1 MMAKISQKEIF
12 NKVRQHKQTQVL
24 RFWDELNDGSRQRLL
39 EQLLEIDFDLIDKL
53 SARYVVNPPQTC
65 ARGELETIEVI
76 KAPQSYGEKQER
88 ENARI
93 MGEKALANGQVAAM
107 LVSGGQGT
115 RLGFDGPKG
124 LFPVGTFSH
133 KTLFELHAEKIL
145 ALNRK
150 YQVSIPWYIMTSEI
164 NDEAIREYFA
174 ENNYFGLGE
183 KNVIFM
189 CQRIMPALDQNG
201 KLILDAQDH
210 IFASPNGHGGVLLA
224 LKDSGAIID
233 MKNRKIQWIFY
244 FQVDNVLVK
253 MCDPVFIGYHLQKRV
268 EMSAKVVAKRDAY
281 EKVGVIGKL
290 NGKIQVIEYSDLSCD
305 EMEACNPD
313 GSLKYNG
320 GSIAIHCFN
329 RDFLE
334 REIVKNSYLPFHV
347 AFKKVPFLDE
357 GGHQLIYPQA
367 PNAYKFEMFI
377 FDALGDAAST
387 MILEV
392 EREVEFSPIK
402 NQMGNDSPLTAI
414 RDLNRFYGRWL
425 ERAGVIVPKDE
436 NDNPRFKIE
445 ISPLVAMDAEDL
457 KGISLPAR
465 LETDLYLGEE
475 TVHGGNAS
483 RLAANVQD

>member
-1 MMAKISQKEIF
+1 MAKISQKEIF

-24 RFWDELNDGSRQRLL
+24 QFWDNLNNGSRQRLL
-39 EQLLEIDFDLIDKL
+39 EQLSEIDFDLMDQL
-53 SARYVVNPPQTC
+53 SARYIVNPEQTGERGDLESIGVIKVPQTF
-65 ARGELETIEVI
+65 GEL
-76 KAPQSYGEKQER
+76 QER
-88 ENARI
+88 EHARI

-124 LFPVGTFSH
+124 MFPIGTISH

-150 YQVSIPWYIMTSEI
+150 YNVSIPWYIMTSEI
-164 NDEAIREYFA
+164 NDEAIREYFQ

-189 CQRIMPALDQNG
+189 RQRIMPALDQNG
-201 KLILDAQDH
+201 KLMLDAQDH
-210 IFASPNGHGGVLLA
+210 IFASPNGHGGLLLA
-224 LKDSGAIID
+224 LKDSGAIVD
-233 MKNRKIQWIFY
+233 LKNRKIQWIFY

-253 MCDPVFIGYHLQKRV
+253 MCDPVFIGFHIQKRA
-268 EMSAKVVAKRDAY
+268 EMSAKVVPKRDAY

-290 NGKIQVIEYSDLSCD
+290 KGKVQVIEYSDLSRD

-313 GSLKYNG
+313 GTLKYNG

-329 RDFLE
+329 REFLE
-334 REIVKNSYLPFHV
+334 REITENSYLPFHV
-347 AFKKVPFLDE
+347 AFKKAPYLDAE
-357 GGHQLIYPQA
+357 GHLIYSEA

-377 FDALGDAAST
+377 FDALGDAKST
-387 MILEV
+387 MVLEV
-392 EREVEFSPIK
+392 DREVEFSPIK
-402 NQMGNDSPLTAI
+402 NQMGNDSPLTAV
-414 RDLNRFYGRWL
+414 RDLNRFYGVWL
-425 ERAGVIVPKDE
+425 ERAGVNVPKDE
-436 NDNPRFKIE
+436 NGNPRFKIE

>member
-1 MMAKISQKEIF
+1 MAKISQKEIF
-12 NKVRQHKQTQVL
+12 NKVRQHQQAQVL
-24 RFWDELNDGSRQRLL
+24 KFWEELNEESRGRLL
-39 EQLLEIDFDLIDKL
+39 EQLSEIDFDLMDQL
-53 SARYVVNPPQTC
+53 SKKYIVNPKPTT
-65 ARGELETIEVI
+65 ARGELESIEVI
-76 KAPQSYGEKQER
+76 KAPHNHHEMQDY
-88 ENARI
+88 ENART

-124 LFPVGTFSH
+124 LFPVGTISH

-174 ENNYFGLGE
+174 ENHYFDLGE
-183 KNVIFM
+183 KDVIFM
-189 CQRIMPALDQNG
+189 RQRIMPALDQNG

-210 IFASPNGHGGVLLA
+210 IFASPNGHGGLLLA
-224 LKDSGAIID
+224 LKDSGAMVD
-233 MKNRKIQWIFY
+233 LTNRKIQWIFY

-253 MCDPVFIGYHLQKRV
+253 MCDPVFIGYHIQKRA
-268 EMSAKVVAKRDAY
+268 EMSAKVVPKRDAY

-290 NGKIQVIEYSDLSCD
+290 NGKVQVIEYSDLSCE
-305 EMEACNPD
+305 EMEACNSD

-334 REIVKNSYLPFHV
+334 REINENSYLPFHV
-347 AFKKVPFLDE
+347 AFKKVPYLDE
-357 GGHQLIYPQA
+357 RGHQLIYPEA

-377 FDALGDAAST
+377 FDALSDAKST

-392 EREVEFSPIK
+392 DRDLEFSPIK

-414 RDLNRFYGRWL
+414 RDLNRLYSSWL
-425 ERAGVIVPKDE
+425 EQAGVVVPGDE
-436 NDNPRFKIE
+436 NGNPRFKIE

-465 LETDLYLGEE
+465 LETDLYIGEE
-475 TVHGGNAS
+475 TIHGGNAS